1 MMSSD
6 PYLYITVSSNGN
18 ICDLNIT
25 GWHLGASKII
35 PEGTLN
41 FFFSCYHHAV
51 CNLSSH
57 WLWQLPVLKP
67 TDPSSICILDLEGAT
82 LKNFKN
88 LFFPFV
94 TCYVILSK
102 FF

>member
-1 MMSSD
+1 MD
-6 PYLYITVSSNGN
+6 KDGDT
-18 ICDLNIT
+18 T

-51 CNLSSH
+51 CNLSPH

-102 FF
+102 FFLKFTH